1 MRVRTLWTTNITA
14 FLLGTAMFSS
24 IAVETTSM
32 NTVIRMI
39 GGAVGTQVV
48 SALIAGHQH
57 NGYPTLS
64 GFTQSYVAEAA
75 FLILA
80 AITALLAG
88 QGQQARS

>member
-1 MRVRTLWTTNITA
+1 MDDEHHRVPA
-14 FLLGTAMFSS
+14 GDGHVLLHRRG
-24 IAVETTSM
+24 ETTSM

-57 NGYPTLS
+57 NGYPALS

-80 AITALLAG
+80 AIAALLAG